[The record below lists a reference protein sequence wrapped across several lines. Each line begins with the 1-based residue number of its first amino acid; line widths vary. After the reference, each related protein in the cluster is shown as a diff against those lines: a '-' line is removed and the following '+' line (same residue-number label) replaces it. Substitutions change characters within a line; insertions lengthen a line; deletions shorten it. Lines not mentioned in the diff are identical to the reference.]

1 VWGREADVSPLAE
14 GRELADAADA
24 RLVVFDRAR
33 LLPHV
38 EHPDRFVETVRE
50 SLAAGRVSTA

>member
-1 VWGREADVSPLAE
+1 VSPLSE
-14 GRELADAADA
+14 GRELADESDA

-50 SLAAGRVSTA
+50 SLVAGATA

>member
-1 VWGREADVSPLAE
+1 MSPLSD
-14 GRELADAADA
+14 GRELADASDA

-38 EHPDRFVETVRE
+38 EHPDRFVETVQE
-50 SLAAGRVSTA
+50 SLVAGATA